1 MSGHFF
7 VIGFAFNLLPSRR
20 RRRRRRR
27 LMSPHLPLR
36 SVVPRKMGAQ
46 MCTQGQVP
54 SSSHISLSLTLIH
67 APTLGS

>member
-20 RRRRRRR
+20 RRRRR
-27 LMSPHLPLR
+27 LMSPHPPLR